1 MGSENIG
8 IRKITPLEGFTFGR
22 AHSGLAGAPFR
33 LLPTAR
39 KLRMVELSSQFFVV
53 LSAPFFFAAQLR
65 CMLGKC
71 SPRAHTRWPSIKPSR
86 LAPETNS
93 SRLVGRNQRAAPS
106 FLVTVIY
113 GHNGE
118 DQPPKISRRRTT
130 RFDDRAESEKIFK
143 RECDIAQRDFPGR
156 VDATDKIYA
165 SLRAA

>member
-1 MGSENIG
+1 MYL
-8 IRKITPLEGFTFGR
+8 R
-22 AHSGLAGAPFR
+22 SGCFR
-33 LLPTAR
+33 WRGKCAC
-39 KLRMVELSSQFFVV
+39 VELSSQFFVV

-71 SPRAHTRWPSIKPSR
+71 SPRAHTRWPSTKPSR

-130 RFDDRAESEKIFK
+130 RFDGCRTSLPQFK
-143 RECDIAQRDFPGR
+143 RIARSEYSHLARDPLGTLGLAPRPQRHEPFWNGEACP
-156 VDATDKIYA
+156 
-165 SLRAA
+165 